1 MKRFLDY
8 ITEQEKDEKHTVD
21 RVGDGYGDPY
31 DGYRGERRVTHLD
44 REVRVPR
51 AEQPMDMAVHNF
63 RAGQSHRAERNMAND
78 PFKMYPAP
86 GDKDHG
92 TKVAD
97 LYKRRG
103 RYQREKDA
111 GRGYQDYLQKVKKR
125 DESKKLTEQEV
136 ARQADYG
143 GGKKEERPVMDLTKR
158 SAVPTVGGVKA
169 LGKAGRLARMKDSVI
184 RDLDKVQDKG
194 RMAATVKSMGEP
206 QIGHMVGATTKLG
219 KDLDLLQGDYGR
231 RTGLTSAVMKALG
244 GTRKKIRDGGGGS
257 IFQTEQTGPE
267 GRDLSKRVNK
277 HFEEIRGFI
286 GAISGGKANEF
297 QDHVHDGVFSGH
309 DNDTIIDNHGP
320 LNNHGMRTDSDDYT
334 ADVHN
339 YIDAVRAHHEYKTD
353 VRDDSEKFYTGE

>member
-1 MKRFLDY
+1 MATRFVQNY
-8 ITEQEKDEKHTVD
+8 INQMLTEQEKDEKHTVD
-21 RVGDGYGDPY
+21 RVGDGYGDPH

-44 REVRVPR
+44 RKVRVPR

-125 DESKKLTEQEV
+125 DESKKLTEQIE
-136 ARQADYG
+136 QANESFLDSPLNFAQGPYI
-143 GGKKEERPVMDLTKR
+143 KKKSDKMH
-158 SAVPTVGGVKA
+158 
-169 LGKAGRLARMKDSVI
+169 SV
-184 RDLDKVQDKG
+184 
-194 RMAATVKSMGEP
+194 
-206 QIGHMVGATTKLG
+206 
-219 KDLDLLQGDYGR
+219 
-231 RTGLTSAVMKALG
+231 G
-244 GTRKKIRDGGGGS
+244 GTRKPS
-257 IFQTEQTGPE
+257 TFTGMGRRSSLPYTHMPNIMSKPE
-267 GRDLSKRVNK
+267 GRELSQKVNN
-277 HFEEIRGFI
+277 HFNEIRGYI

-309 DNDTIIDNHGP
+309 DNDTIINNHGP
-320 LNNHGMRTDSDDYT
+320 LNNHGMKTDSDDYT
-334 ADVHN
+334 DDVHN